1 LSSNPVEDGPRP
13 CAVGPRRLPGP
24 EEEGQLDQLFAV
36 VQGRVGSAISSL
48 RRRLRDRPRRLLPH
62 GDRHVTSSARDK
74 AGSDQLTSASSTF
87 SVIVGSP
94 ATSGIFTDVDDIA
107 VQSFD
112 VLFGKGSS
120 NASPGTIKVPVAGG
134 SIVIQN
140 ASSRLREKPPTG
152 IPPAST
158 FVGVAR
164 VKICG
169 FRLEFLE
176 EGA

>member
-1 LSSNPVEDGPRP
+1 
-13 CAVGPRRLPGP
+13 
-24 EEEGQLDQLFAV
+24 
-36 VQGRVGSAISSL
+36 VGSAISTL

-74 AGSDQLTSASSTF
+74 AGNDQLTSASSTF

-120 NASPGTIKVPVAGG
+120 NASQMLKNTNPGTIKVPIAGG
-134 SIVIQN
+134 SIVIHS
-140 ASSRLREKPPTG
+140 ASSRLGEKPPHRHPSG
-152 IPPAST
+152 RDFA
-158 FVGVAR
+158 GVVR

-169 FRLEFLE
+169 FRLGVSRR
-176 EGA
+176 GA